1 MTLVLRGATLID
13 GTGGPPAPNA
23 HVVIEE
29 DTIAA
34 VTSAARAAET
44 PRNAQVID
52 LTGKWLLPGLIDLHI
67 HSYSYDDPPRRRLE
81 TEAYTAL
88 LAASQLHKHLMAG
101 VTTVRDVGTQRKI
114 NISAARAIKAG
125 VIPGPRMFACGQ
137 YIAQTGG
144 HGSENP
150 LCAREADGLADIRLA
165 VREQWKA
172 GADFIKVMLNG
183 YPDVLEFTLEEL
195 EALVDESHR
204 LAMKVACH
212 ASILSAAR
220 NAVEAGVDTIEHGC
234 QFDED
239 VVATMADKGIVMVPT
254 RKVFVG
260 MVERREELHLRP
272 EAVRILEKRAS
283 THQEAIRLALR
294 AKVKIGAGTDWSVI
308 SVPDE
313 LVSMVE
319 AGVSP
324 MQAIQAATR
333 VGAETLGIAD
343 RVGTAQAG
351 KIADLI
357 VAERDPLKD
366 IGALCDVSTVIQS
379 GKIVKCPPAS
389 RSV

>member
-1 MTLVLRGATLID
+1 M
-13 GTGGPPAPNA
+13 
-23 HVVIEE
+23 
-29 DTIAA
+29 
-34 VTSAARAAET
+34 
-44 PRNAQVID
+44 
-52 LTGKWLLPGLIDLHI
+52 
-67 HSYSYDDPPRRRLE
+67 
-81 TEAYTAL
+81 
-88 LAASQLHKHLMAG
+88 
-101 VTTVRDVGTQRKI
+101 
-114 NISAARAIKAG
+114 
-125 VIPGPRMFACGQ
+125 
-137 YIAQTGG
+137 IAQTGG

-172 GADFIKVMLNG
+172 GAHFTKVMLNG

-204 LAMKVACH
+204 LGMKVACH

-220 NAVEAGVDTIEHGC
+220 NAVAAGVDTIEHGC

-239 VVATMADKGIVMVPT
+239 VVAGMADKGIVMVPT

-260 MVERREELHLRP
+260 MVERREELRLRP

-294 AKVKIGAGTDWSVI
+294 AKVTMGAGTDWSAI
-308 SVPDE
+308 FVPDE
-313 LVSMVE
+313 LVSMVD

-324 MQAIQAATR
+324 MQAIQAATL

-343 RVGTAQAG
+343 RVGTVAAG

-357 VAERDPLKD
+357 VVERDPLKD
-366 IGALCDVSTVIQS
+366 IAALCDVRTVIQS
-379 GKIVKCPPAS
+379 GAIVKHAS
-389 RSV
+389 AA

>member
-13 GTGGPPAPNA
+13 GAGGPPAPNVN
-23 HVVIEE
+23 VVIEE
-29 DTIAA
+29 DTIAS
-34 VTSAARAAET
+34 VAAGTRAAET
-44 PRNAQVID
+44 PRNAQVVD

-67 HSYSYDDPPRRRLE
+67 HSYSYDDPQRRRLE

-125 VIPGPRMFACGQ
+125 IIPGPRMFACGQ

-204 LAMKVACH
+204 LGMKVACH

-239 VVATMADKGIVMVPT
+239 VVAAMADKGIVMVPT

-294 AKVKIGAGTDWSVI
+294 AKVKMGAGTDWSVI
-308 SVPDE
+308 FVPDE

-324 MQAIQAATR
+324 MQAIQAATL

-343 RVGTAQAG
+343 RVGTVEAG

-379 GKIVKCPPAS
+379 GKIVKCPPAL
-389 RSV
+389 RPV